1 MKLVWRQQRHE
12 QQRFV
17 VSLRGELARSQ
28 MGEALAALRYGDAV
42 RVQSAGSEP
51 SRVHPLALAAC
62 AERKL
67 DTSALSSKSVE
78 TIDPSTVDVV
88 VTLCAEEY
96 CPAYLHQAT
105 RLHWPMPDHIRPM
118 HCLAKMS
125 RHSSTGFLTWRIR
138 LRFGLPNSMLFS
150 DHPSI
155 GLDAVA

>member
-1 MKLVWRQQRHE
+1 MSNKGLLFLCVAN
-12 QQRFV
+12 
-17 VSLRGELARSQ
+17 SARSQ
-28 MGEALAALRYGDAV
+28 MGEALARARYGDAV

-105 RLHWPMPDHIRPM
+105 RLHWPMPDPAATLPGEDESAQLNRFLE
-118 HCLAKMS
+118 LADQ
-125 RHSSTGFLTWRIR
+125 IAVR
-138 LRFGLPNSMLFS
+138 LAE
-150 DHPSI
+150 
-155 GLDAVA
+155 LDAILRPPPQ